1 MLRQIPNLFTL
12 INLVFGCL
20 AILFVL
26 QVDESLAYTEGGDLF
41 LRLPEYMVYGSLC
54 IVGAAIVDFLDGFI
68 ARWLN
73 AASEMGKQLD
83 SLCDAVSFGVAPSLI
98 AYQMLKLSYLKSTK
112 ALDTSMLVLIPALL
126 IACCAVWRLAK
137 FNIDQRQSV
146 SFRGV
151 PTPITAMVFASL
163 PMILWFDAAVYSDLL
178 LNPWFLYGLILVTS
192 FLMVSDFPIM
202 SFKLS
207 GGSFK
212 NYLPQLILLIVS
224 IILMLFL
231 QWAAVPAIYIVYVLL
246 SLLFRNQILSNK
258 S

>member
-1 MLRQIPNLFTL
+1 MIRQIPNLFTL

-26 QVDESLAYTEGGDLF
+26 QVDESMAYTEAGDLF
-41 LRLPEYMVYGSLC
+41 LRLPEHMVYGSFC
-54 IVGAAIVDFLDGFI
+54 IAGAAVIDFLDGFI

-98 AYQMLKLSYLKSTK
+98 AYQLLKLSYLKSSG
-112 ALDTSMLVLIPALL
+112 ALDISIIVLTPALL

-151 PTPITAMVFASL
+151 PTPITAMVFASM
-163 PMILWFDAAVYSDLL
+163 PMILWFDAGVYSDLL
-178 LNPWFLYGLILVTS
+178 LNPWLLYGLVLITS
-192 FLMVSDFPIM
+192 FLMVSDWPMM
-202 SFKLS
+202 SFKIS
-207 GGSFK
+207 VGGVK
-212 NYLPQLILLIVS
+212 QNMPQLIFLLVALIAVFVLKWVS
-224 IILMLFL
+224 IP
-231 QWAAVPAIYIVYVLL
+231 VIYIVYVLL
-246 SLLFRNQILSNK
+246 SLLFRNKILSVK